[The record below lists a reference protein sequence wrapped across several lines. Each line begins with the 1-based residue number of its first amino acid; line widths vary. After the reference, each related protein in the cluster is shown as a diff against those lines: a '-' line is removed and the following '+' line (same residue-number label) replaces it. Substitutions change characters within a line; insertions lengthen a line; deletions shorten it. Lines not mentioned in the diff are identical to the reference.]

1 MGYIAPGTRR
11 IMDTA
16 WSRDQ
21 HNNIYTGETL
31 MLMLL
36 LRAKSGLTRA
46 SADGRVVS
54 EMLGDPNL

>member
-1 MGYIAPGTRR
+1 MSYIAPGTRR

-16 WSRDQ
+16 WHRDH
-21 HNNIYTGETL
+21 HNNIYVGEAL

-36 LRAKSGLTRA
+36 LRAKSGLTRN
-46 SADGRVVS
+46 SSHGKVVS

>member
-16 WSRDQ
+16 WHRDEY
-21 HNNIYTGETL
+21 NNIYVGETL

-36 LRAKSGLTRA
+36 LRAKSNLTRN
-46 SADGRVVS
+46 SAHGKVVS